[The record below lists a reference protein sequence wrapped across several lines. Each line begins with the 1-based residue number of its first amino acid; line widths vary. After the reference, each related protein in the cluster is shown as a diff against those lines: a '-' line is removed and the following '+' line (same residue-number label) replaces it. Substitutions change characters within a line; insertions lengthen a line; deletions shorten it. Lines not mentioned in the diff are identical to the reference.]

1 MNLEEFPR
9 TVERIRQRAAREGRL
24 LDNPSD
30 DELRPI
36 VEKEPG
42 VKTTKYGNM
51 VAQSEPTTIQGYFSA
66 RDIPF
71 SYEQMHIIVTVKVG
85 EALEIPMLLDTGF
98 GFDGAIL
105 LDPAIGD
112 KIGLEYVSEVPL
124 GEGRG
129 NDR

>member
-30 DELRPI
+30 DEMRPI

-51 VAQSEPTTIQGYFSA
+51 VAQSEPMSRAAAFTQNSVDY
-66 RDIPF
+66 PF
-71 SYEQMHIIVTVKVG
+71 
-85 EALEIPMLLDTGF
+85 
-98 GFDGAIL
+98 
-105 LDPAIGD
+105 GD
-112 KIGLEYVSEVPL
+112 KEQKLLAQCESALATKRLICI
-124 GEGRG
+124 
-129 NDR
+129 DRVVGSSAAP